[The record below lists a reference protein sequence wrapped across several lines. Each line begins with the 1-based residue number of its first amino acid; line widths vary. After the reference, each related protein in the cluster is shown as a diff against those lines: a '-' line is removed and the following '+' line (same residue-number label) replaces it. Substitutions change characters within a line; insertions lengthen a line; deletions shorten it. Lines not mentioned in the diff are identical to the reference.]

1 MAKILVLGA
10 GMVGSAMVRDVA
22 QRHEVVA
29 TDFSAAAL
37 EALAGVDRVSTQTL
51 DCTDRAAVQA
61 AAREVDA
68 VICAVPGH
76 LGFQALRSLLEVGSK
91 VADISFFPVGIR
103 FEDLRKV
110 RLILNPHPDTGDKRS
125 VSAFC
130 PRWQRC
136 SPSRVRCRSH
146 RGMPACSLGP

>member
-91 VADISFFPVGIR
+91 VADISFFPEDALELDELAKQTGAVAVTDIGVAPGVHNLILGYHDQQMEVRR
-103 FEDLRKV
+103 FECLVGGLPV
-110 RLILNPHPDTGDKRS
+110 RR
-125 VSAFC
+125 
-130 PRWQRC
+130 R
-136 SPSRVRCRSH
+136 
-146 RGMPACSLGP
+146 

>member
-76 LGFQALRSLLEVGSK
+76 LGPMPRMRLRGARGHDGSNKNGKSHEVSPLSK
-91 VADISFFPVGIR
+91 RHVPARS
-103 FEDLRKV
+103 
-110 RLILNPHPDTGDKRS
+110 KR
-125 VSAFC
+125 
-130 PRWQRC
+130 RQ
-136 SPSRVRCRSH
+136 
-146 RGMPACSLGP
+146 LTT